1 MKILPFSGI
10 ETLGTHYTG
19 AQRVLDIG
27 KHLILPMTASAMT
40 QTATLIRYTRASLME
55 TVSEG
60 YIDTAM
66 AKGLTRKRAIIK
78 HGMKNAKISIISVLC
93 NKIPDLLSGALIVE
107 TVFVWPGLGQLNY
120 QAILQQ
126 DYPLIMGIT
135 LLIAVIVIICNLLA
149 DILYMIVDPR
159 IRYEAEK

>member
-1 MKILPFSGI
+1 
-10 ETLGTHYTG
+10 
-19 AQRVLDIG
+19 
-27 KHLILPMTASAMT
+27 
-40 QTATLIRYTRASLME
+40 ME
-55 TVSEG
+55 
-60 YIDTAM
+60 
-66 AKGLTRKRAIIK
+66 
-78 HGMKNAKISIISVLC
+78 LC
-93 NKIPDLLSGALIVE
+93 IVE